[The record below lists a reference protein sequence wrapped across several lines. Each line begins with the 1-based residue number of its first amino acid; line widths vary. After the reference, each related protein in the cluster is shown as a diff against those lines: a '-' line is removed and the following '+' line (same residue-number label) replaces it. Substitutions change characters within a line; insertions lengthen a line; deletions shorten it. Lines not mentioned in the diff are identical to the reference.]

1 MRKSSDD
8 LREEPTHGAR
18 TTSSAGTNKRSLKS
32 ERKKQAKQAR
42 KLTDV
47 MIGFAGLEETCVC
60 ILQIKSYI
68 MKIPLIIDP
77 SHANSYTHDADLCQ
91 LYYPVSKSA
100 NLTLKMLFFSDRQ
113 QKLHDSFFL
122 CGLNLTHFWGVKQF
136 SEN

>member
-18 TTSSAGTNKRSLKS
+18 TTSSAGSNKRSLKS
-32 ERKKQAKQAR
+32 ERKKQAKQAH

-100 NLTLKMLFFSDRQ
+100 NLTLKMLFFSIVN
-113 QKLHDSFFL
+113 KNFMTLFL
-122 CGLNLTHFWGVKQF
+122 YRLNLTHFWGVKQF